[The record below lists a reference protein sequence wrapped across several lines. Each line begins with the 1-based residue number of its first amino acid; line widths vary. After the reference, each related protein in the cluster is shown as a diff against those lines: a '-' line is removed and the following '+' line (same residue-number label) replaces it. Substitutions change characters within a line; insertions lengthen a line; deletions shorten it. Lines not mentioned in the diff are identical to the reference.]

1 MQKYNDFLKFSFF
14 EKATKICTILL
25 SKRQNHKEDG
35 AYICGFLRIQHPNK
49 SEEFEIPKCQAL
61 NFLDICAEEKLIKQ
75 SGARNRTVDD
85 DLRELW

>member
-35 AYICGFLRIQHPNK
+35 ANICGFLRK
-49 SEEFEIPKCQAL
+49 
-61 NFLDICAEEKLIKQ
+61 AEL
-75 SGARNRTVDD
+75 
-85 DLRELW
+85 